1 MKYRYI
7 EFKDRLNYHKEVDG
21 KLFFVGEPS
30 EELINELELIEKA
43 KCRDGSGKVFYTL
56 LSSLGEKGWE
66 LQFVSPC
73 GIYLDH
79 ARNIAGPIESLY
91 VFRKEEPDA

>member
-7 EFKDRLNYHKEVDG
+7 EFKDRLGYNREANG
-21 KLFFVGEPS
+21 EMWFVGEPS
-30 EELINELELIEKA
+30 EGLISELELEEHK
-43 KCRDGSGKVFYTL
+43 KGYDGSGKMYCTT

-73 GIYLDH
+73 GIYLEQGKKT
-79 ARNIAGPIESLY
+79 AGPIENLY
-91 VFRKEEPDA
+91 VFMKED

>member
-7 EFKDRLNYHKEVDG
+7 EFKDRLTYGKGIDG
-21 KLFFVGEPS
+21 KMWFVGEPS
-30 EELINELELIEKA
+30 EGLISELELEEHK
-43 KCRDGSGKVFYTL
+43 KGYDGSGKMYCTS

-73 GIYLDH
+73 GIYLEQGKKT
-79 ARNIAGPIESLY
+79 AGPIENLY
-91 VFRKEEPDA
+91 VFMKGGDD

>member
-7 EFKDRLNYHKEVDG
+7 EFKDTLNYGKETNG
-21 KLFFVGEPS
+21 KLWFVGEPS
-30 EELINELELIEKA
+30 EALINELELEEHK
-43 KCRDGSGKVFYTL
+43 KYHDGSGKKYCTS

-73 GIYLDH
+73 GIYLEQGKKT
-79 ARNIAGPIESLY
+79 AGPIENLY
-91 VFRKEEPDA
+91 VFMKGGDD

>member
-7 EFKDRLNYHKEVDG
+7 EFKDRLTYHKETDG
-21 KLFFVGEPS
+21 KLWFVGKPS
-30 EELINELELIEKA
+30 EELISELELEEHK
-43 KCRDGSGKVFYTL
+43 KYHDGSGNIYCTT

-73 GIYLDH
+73 GIYLEKG
-79 ARNIAGPIESLY
+79 NNVAGPIENLY
-91 VFRKEEPDA
+91 VFKKED